1 MRAYTSLPTC
11 AKKGS
16 MVAIMAIYHFSAKVI
31 SRANGSSAVASAA
44 YRAAERL
51 HDDRLGR
58 DHDFS
63 NKAGVVHSEIL
74 LPEGAPER
82 LNDRATLWNE
92 VETGEKRKDAQLARE
107 VEFSIPRELNQQ
119 QGVALAREF
128 VEKQFVERGMVAD
141 LNVHW
146 DMGKDGQPK
155 PHAHVMLSMREVGPE
170 GFGQKVR
177 EWNST
182 ALLQEWREAWADHV
196 NERLAELDIDARI
209 DHRTLQAQG
218 IDLEPQH
225 KIGPAASRMPEQGLE
240 AERVEDHARI
250 ARENGDRIIARP
262 EIALDAITRQQATFT
277 RRDLAQFAFRHSDGK
292 DQFDQV
298 MSAVRSS
305 PELVALGKDGRGED
319 RFTSRDMIET
329 EQRLERAGDRLAD
342 RAGHGLPA
350 TSLQNGGRD
359 AAGSDGL
366 MLGDQQR
373 DALAHIT
380 GKNDLAIVVGY
391 AGTGKSTMLGVAR
404 DEWERAGYQVRGA
417 ALSGIAAEG
426 LEGGSGIQSRTI
438 ASMEYQWGQGRELLG
453 PRDVLVID
461 EAGMIG
467 TRQMERVL
475 SEAERAGAK
484 VVLVGDA
491 EQLQAI
497 EAGAAFRALAERH
510 GAAEISEVRRQHEDW
525 QKDATRAL
533 ATGRTGEA
541 IHAYEAHGM
550 VHAAET
556 REAARAELIDTWD
569 AQRLADP
576 DKTRIILTH
585 TNAEVRD
592 LNLAARDR
600 LRDAGELGEDVR
612 VSAERGAREFATG
625 DRIMFLKNERGLG
638 VKNGTLGKVE
648 RVSPDSMAVKL
659 DDGRSVAFDLKDY
672 AHVDH
677 GYAATI
683 HKSQGV
689 TVDQGHV
696 LATPG
701 MDRHSAYVALSRHR
715 DGVQLHYGR
724 DDFADLSRLVRTLGR
739 ERAKDMA
746 SDYDR
751 APYSR
756 DRDAEIRA
764 FAHRRGLSGEI
775 RVADAPERKGVEIL
789 APHAGTSRQ
798 MGEDSPTPEIGG
810 DRGAGEAKA
819 VAERQPRRGMFD
831 GFRPR
836 PPERTAEPAQGARE
850 KADPKRGMFDGLKLP
865 QRTPTPAKE
874 APARADQ
881 GHTHDFRR
889 AVERASRSAEAV
901 LQARASGGP
910 VLEHQKVALARAAQA
925 LDQARPGASQDM
937 AAAMRRDPGLLR
949 DAAAGRSGPM
959 IEAMAQEARVR
970 ADPALRADR
979 FVERWQQL
987 SQDRDRLYRAGD
999 MTGREKAGKEMAG
1012 MAKSLERDPQ
1022 VESILRGRTRELGLE
1037 MGMERG
1043 RDIGRGDLGRQLTQ
1057 EIGIGRDRGMSR

>member
-1 MRAYTSLPTC
+1 
-11 AKKGS
+11 
-16 MVAIMAIYHFSAKVI
+16 MAIYHFSAKVI

-44 YRAAERL
+44 YRSASEL
-51 HDDRLGR
+51 HDERLGR
-58 DHDFS
+58 NHDFS
-63 NKAGVVHSEIL
+63 NKAGVVHSEVL

-92 VETGEKRKDAQLARE
+92 VEGGEKRKDAQLARE
-107 VEFSIPRELNQQ
+107 VEFSIPREMNQK
-119 QGVALAREF
+119 QGVSLARDF

-141 LNVHW
+141 MNVHW
-146 DMGKDGQPK
+146 DMGEDGQPK

-177 EWNST
+177 EWNSM
-182 ALLQEWREAWADHV
+182 ALLQEWREAWGIHV
-196 NERLAELDIDARI
+196 NQRLAELDIDARI
-209 DHRTLQAQG
+209 DHRTLEAQG

-250 ARENGDRIIARP
+250 ARENGEKIIANP
-262 EIALDAITRQQATFT
+262 QIALDAITRQQATFT

-298 MSAVRSS
+298 MRAVRTS

-319 RFTSRDMIET
+319 RFTSREMIET

-350 TSLQNGGRD
+350 D
-359 AAGSDGL
+359 ATYASGALS
-366 MLGDQQR
+366 LGDQQQE
-373 DALAHIT
+373 ALAHIT
-380 GKNDLAIVVGY
+380 GRDDLAIVVGY

-404 DEWERAGYQVRGA
+404 DEWERAGFNVRGA

-438 ASMEYQWGQGRELLG
+438 ASMEYQWDQGRELLS

-475 SEAERAGAK
+475 SEASQAGAK

-497 EAGAAFRALAERH
+497 EAGAAFRSLAERH

-541 IHAYEAHGM
+541 IHAYAEHGM
-550 VHAAET
+550 VHAADT

-569 AQRLADP
+569 AQRLADS

-600 LRDAGELGEDVR
+600 LRDAGELGQDVA

-625 DRIMFLKNERGLG
+625 DRIMFLKNERGMG

-648 RVSPDSMAVKL
+648 RVSPDSMAVRL
-659 DDGRSVAFDLKDY
+659 DDGRRVAFDLKDY

-689 TVDQGHV
+689 TVDQAHV

-715 DGVQLHYGR
+715 DGVHLHYGR
-724 DDFADLSRLVRTLGR
+724 DDFADQRQLTRTLGR

-746 SDYDR
+746 SDY
-751 APYSR
+751 PLFR
-756 DRDAEIRA
+756 DRDSHDFEKGVQS
-764 FAHRRGLSGEI
+764 FADRRGLSGEI
-775 RVADAPERKGVEIL
+775 RVAEPPKRKGVEL
-789 APHAGTSRQ
+789 PGPRAGTMRQ
-798 MGEDSPTPEIGG
+798 MGEHPRTREIGNGESG
-810 DRGAGEAKA
+810 DRGAGEGKA
-819 VAERQPRRGMFD
+819 AAERQPRRGMFD
-831 GFRPR
+831 GLKLS
-836 PPERTAEPAQGARE
+836 PEPVQAAKE
-850 KADPKRGMFDGLKLP
+850 KAAPRQSMFDGLKLSSRTSAP
-865 QRTPTPAKE
+865 STPTKATDRGQDRDFV
-874 APARADQ
+874 RAL
-881 GHTHDFRR
+881 
-889 AVERASRSAEAV
+889 ERASRSAEAV

-910 VLEHQKVALARAAQA
+910 VLEHQKVALERATQA
-925 LDQARPGASQDM
+925 LDTIRPGAS
-937 AAAMRRDPGLLR
+937 RDLASAFQRNPGLLHE
-949 DAAAGRSGPM
+949 AAAGRSGPM
-959 IEAMAQEARVR
+959 IEAMAQGARVR
-970 ADPALRADR
+970 ADPHLRADR

-987 SQDRDRLYRAGD
+987 SQDRDRLYRSGD
-999 MTGREKAGKEMAG
+999 MTGRDRTGKEMAG

-1022 VESILRGRTRELGLE
+1022 VESILRNRTRELGLE
-1037 MGMERG
+1037 IAMGQG
-1043 RDIGRGDLGRQLTQ
+1043 RDMGGGELGRQLTQ
-1057 EIGIGRDRGMSR
+1057 ALGIGRDRGMSR